1 MIVRNRVVQPDAEVC
16 AKNGIQ
22 SFFSIHARCRFVTG
36 VRANLFSLNPF
47 QQLVI
52 EHMHWKE
59 KILANFVDVVV
70 TCVLKSG
77 ALVFYCELVHQRPRN
92 VLDEKFVC
100 VGAGQIDV
108 ETQRQR

>member
-16 AKNGIQ
+16 AKNCIQ

-36 VRANLFSLNPF
+36 FLANLKKFFSLDPF
-47 QQLVI
+47 QQQLVI
-52 EHMHWKE
+52 EHMLVH
-59 KILANFVDVVV
+59 FVDVLAR
-70 TCVLKSG
+70 CVLKSG
-77 ALVFYCELVHQRPRN
+77 ARVFYCELVHQRPRK

-108 ETQRQR
+108 ET

>member
-16 AKNGIQ
+16 AKNYIQ

-36 VRANLFSLNPF
+36 FLANLKKFFSLNPF

-52 EHMHWKE
+52 EHMLVH
-59 KILANFVDVVV
+59 FVDVLAR
-70 TCVLKSG
+70 CVLKSG
-77 ALVFYCELVHQRPRN
+77 ARVFYCELVHQRPRK

>member
-16 AKNGIQ
+16 AKNCIQ

-36 VRANLFSLNPF
+36 VRANLKKFFSLNPF

-52 EHMHWKE
+52 EHMLVH
-59 KILANFVDVVV
+59 FVDVVAR
-70 TCVLKSG
+70 CVLKS
-77 ALVFYCELVHQRPRN
+77 
-92 VLDEKFVC
+92 
-100 VGAGQIDV
+100 GAGQIDV